1 MNQYIPYKKQ
11 KSIDIPLTGEI
22 IKLTWSERNQS
33 KDQIL
38 KQLENYIE
46 IGIIEEVPLNTYVR
60 YLTLKD
66 RKITLRYGGFLK
78 IVKND
83 YIILENNGKRW
94 NVQRCFYQD
103 EEPIFYTKFFV
114 NKKYSFL
121 LDRYNPK
128 LEKEKDNLIDKLKED
143 IDKKSYKNE
152 KREKKLF
159 KQRKQLYDMVQDKN
173 KEIDIKCDKLKTY
186 EDNLKKHKCEL
197 ENKEDLLKLKDL
209 EIEKMRTKL
218 EKMKNFIKQIKQN

>member
-1 MNQYIPYKKQ
+1 MNQYISYKKQ

-46 IGIIEEVPLNTYVR
+46 IGIIEEIPINTYVR

-78 IVKND
+78 IIKNE
-83 YIILENNGKRW
+83 YVVLENNGKRW
-94 NVQRCFYQD
+94 YVQRCFYNN

-121 LDRYNPK
+121 LDRYDPK
-128 LEKEKDNLIDKLKED
+128 LEKKKDDLIDKLKED
-143 IDKKSYKNE
+143 IDITKNTNK

-159 KQRKQLYDMVQDKN
+159 KQRKQLYDMVQDKS
-173 KEIDIKCDKLKTY
+173 KELDNKCDKLKIY
-186 EDNLKKHKCEL
+186 EENLKKHQYEI
-197 ENKEDLLKLKDL
+197 ENKDELLKQKDL
-209 EIEKMRTKL
+209 ELEKMKTKL
-218 EKMKNFIKQIKQN
+218 DKMKNFIRQIKQN